1 MIKLI
6 GYSESEIERME
17 RDLYRQYG
25 KPSSWSREQLKDDWL
40 LRVYGMVISY
50 LAYGRKF
57 NVNEQYRK
65 YHSYNNDITREDV
78 ETIWNVER
86 KYFEEHATVH
96 QNTYT
101 DDEGCSYNSLV
112 WQ

>member
-25 KPSSWSREQLKDDWL
+25 EPSSWPREQLKDDWL
-40 LRVYGMVISY
+40 LRVYGMAISH
-50 LAYGRKF
+50 LAYGREF
-57 NVNEQYRK
+57 NVDEQYRK

-86 KYFEEHATVH
+86 KYFEEHVTVH